1 MKCHF
6 FNRRNSVIFE
16 LNKEQ
21 KQIKKAVID
30 FVKGEFKK
38 DVIHDLIQKHEYPKN
53 IWKKTSDLG
62 LPGIAFPE
70 TYQGE
75 GLGTFEKI
83 LIAEEL
89 CRGDASIGSCLV
101 HAGYGT
107 EILLQYGGSALKDV
121 WLPQI
126 AGAKILSSVAFAEP
140 DEDKIADSR
149 TTAMK
154 DGSDWIIDGIKT
166 FVKNAG
172 PLAGFYVVLCR
183 TDSSATTPEL
193 GLSMILVE
201 GNHFGVATTD
211 SGAKLGQCLLS
222 TGDVR
227 FSNVRV
233 SNDNLVGKENQGY
246 RQLLD
251 FFNHSR
257 LLIAAQSVGIA
268 QGAFDRAFSYVK
280 QREQFGRKIIDF
292 QITRHKLADMAT
304 EIEAARL
311 LTYQGA
317 WTIDNGRLDA
327 RLCAMAKL
335 HATRTAVAVCDEAI
349 QLLGGYGYMQEYEV
363 ERFFRDAKTAD
374 MTEGNRH
381 VQKNVISESL
391 IGKNNSF
398 P

>member
-1 MKCHF
+1 M
-6 FNRRNSVIFE
+6 IFE

-21 KQIKKAVID
+21 KQIKKAVMD

-38 DVIHDLIQKHEYPKN
+38 DVIHDLIQKHEYPEN
-53 IWKKTSDLG
+53 IWKKSSDLG

-70 TYQGE
+70 SYQGE
-75 GLGTFEKI
+75 GLGKFEKI

-101 HAGYGT
+101 HAGYGA
-107 EILLQYGGSALKDV
+107 EILLQYGGNALKDI

-126 AGAKILSSVAFAEP
+126 AGAQILSSVAFAEP
-140 DEDKIADSR
+140 GGCQITATK

-154 DGSDWIIDGIKT
+154 DGNDWVIDGNKI
-166 FVKNAG
+166 FVINAG
-172 PLAGFYVVLCR
+172 PLAGFYIVLCR
-183 TDSSATTPEL
+183 TDSTATTPEQ

-201 GNHFGVATTD
+201 AHHSGVTMTD
-211 SGAKLGQCLLS
+211 SGAKLGQRLLA
-222 TGDVR
+222 TGDVQ

-233 SNDNLVGKENQGY
+233 PIENLVGKENQGY
-246 RQLLD
+246 RQLVE

-268 QGAFDRAFSYVK
+268 QGAFDRAFAYVK
-280 QREQFGRKIIDF
+280 QREQFGQKIIDF

-311 LTYQGA
+311 LTYQSA
-317 WTIDNGRLDA
+317 WAIDNGRVDA

-349 QLLGGYGYMQEYEV
+349 QLLGGYGYMLEYEV

-374 MTEGNRH
+374 ITEGNRH
-381 VQKNVISESL
+381 VLKNVISEAL
-391 IGKNNSF
+391 IGKK
-398 P
+398 